1 MAEKRMFSRV
11 ITESDAFQD
20 MPLSTQAL
28 YFHLGMCADDDGF
41 VNSPRKIQR
50 MIGASDDD
58 MKILIGKRFILLFES
73 GIVVIKH
80 WRINNT
86 IRCDRYHETTYLEEK
101 RALYI
106 DEKGAY
112 TDDATKGIK
121 SLDTKC
127 IQDGYQM
134 DTNGIPNGYQMDT
147 ENRIDKNRL
156 DKNRIEESD
165 IYTCVCDILGKDL
178 SNADMQILR
187 AWEKEYKEVEILEA
201 LREAISNNAKYP
213 ISYTD
218 KLLKEKNKPTGSDWL
233 DNFNKEMRGKGL

>member
-80 WRINNT
+80 WKINNY
-86 IRCDRYHETTYLEEK
+86 IRKDTYHETTYLEEK
-101 RALYI
+101 RQLFI

-112 TDDATKGIK
+112 TDNKDKAVSSCVYET
-121 SLDTKC
+121 DTSR
-127 IQDGYQM
+127 IQAVYET
-134 DTNGIPNGYQMDT
+134 DTQ
-147 ENRIDKNRL
+147 NRIDKNRL
-156 DKNRIEESD
+156 DKNKIEENN